1 MLQLLSPVGLWAL
14 ASLALPLTIHLW
26 RRPPRTVRLG
36 SLRFLETLPRR
47 LHDLRWRER
56 ALLASRLGLFA
67 LLALL
72 VGGPRWQARP
82 PRGPQHWALLDPTAS
97 PSGGSLE
104 RLRAQQAAGDET
116 RWLAPGFPA
125 SDGTTPPAQAAPDL
139 WSLLREADAELPA
152 GSVLTVFSPG
162 RLAALRGTR
171 PALRHGRV
179 EWVQTLDTPPPV
191 NPPGRDNDHA
201 PLPPVRVGIFHDP
214 GREADARF
222 IDAALRAAAEISG
235 RAVEIRN
242 GADVS
247 NPLQGQWLVWLSAQ
261 PIPVGWTDHR
271 ANMLRE
277 AVRGNDDG
285 SNPGWFVVPPEATGA
300 SAFLDPVRLWKR
312 LTAPDDPTGAVCW
325 TDGFGQPLLTMTRR
339 GQGAEWTLFT
349 RFDPAWTDLPQ
360 GSALPLFLRALIWN
374 QGDPPPVDPVND
386 RRLADPSQC
395 DPSETAP
402 TGPDVTLS
410 RADGHAVDL
419 HGPLWTLAAVLF
431 GLERFLSVRRR
442 PPIITLTPEPAR
454 VAAVAR

>member
-1 MLQLLSPVGLWAL
+1 MLQLLSPAGLWAL
-14 ASLALPLTIHLW
+14 AALALPVAIHLW

-56 ALLASRLGLFA
+56 ALLAARLGLLA

-72 VGGPRWQARP
+72 VAGPRWQARP
-82 PRGPQHWALLDPTAS
+82 PRGPQHWVLLDPTAL
-97 PSGGSLE
+97 PAEGSLK
-104 RLRAQQAAGDET
+104 RAGSET
-116 RWLAPGFPA
+116 RWLAPGFPTT
-125 SDGTTPPAQAAPDL
+125 SGTPPVQAAPDL

-171 PALRHGRV
+171 PAWRHCRV
-179 EWVQTLDTPPPV
+179 EWVQTPGTPPV
-191 NPPGRDNDHA
+191 NTPGHDHA

-214 GREADARF
+214 ERAADARF
-222 IDAALRAAAEISG
+222 VEAALRAAAQISG
-235 RAVEIRN
+235 RAVEIQD
-242 GADVS
+242 GADIR
-247 NPLQGQWLVWLSAQ
+247 NPPSGQWLVWLSAK
-261 PIPVGWTDHR
+261 PVPAGWTDHG
-271 ANMLRE
+271 ANVLRE
-277 AVRGNDDG
+277 TATANDE
-285 SNPGWFVVPPEATGA
+285 NPTPGWIVVTPGGTGA

-312 LTAPDDPTGAVCW
+312 TVAPDGPAGAVCW

-339 GQGAEWTLFT
+339 GQGAEWTIFT
-349 RFDPAWTDLPQ
+349 RFDPAWTDLPR

-386 RRLADPSQC
+386 RRLADPSQYR
-395 DPSETAP
+395 PSETMP
-402 TGPDVTLS
+402 TGTGATLAPDGG
-410 RADGHAVDL
+410 RAVDL

-442 PPIITLTPEPAR
+442 PSVVTPAPVA
-454 VAAVAR
+454 VAAR